1 MQSMAFR
8 DSKNKNSRTVSRGI
22 SILNSLKINI
32 FRRNFKNAYALKI
45 LDCAE
50 FYKAGKIKSEL
61 R

>member
-1 MQSMAFR
+1 MAFR

-50 FYKAGKIKSEL
+50 FYKAGKIKS
-61 R
+61 